1 MEEVAELPL
10 LFLGFFSF
18 VFLVILTGGGGGKV
32 KGGDKG
38 KRE

>member
-18 VFLVILTGGGGGKV
+18 VFLVILNGGGGKV